1 MNARPTLTVAII
13 AQNEARNLAEL
24 LPSFRWADEILVVD
38 GGSRDETVALARRHG
53 CRVIERRFDH
63 FAAQRN
69 CALQH
74 AHGDWVLMIDAD
86 ERPTERFV
94 RELRR
99 RIGSES
105 AAAYRVPIRSRIFG
119 RAMRYAGTQDDRPI
133 RLVQRDGAHW
143 TGDVHEVCQVVG
155 RVANLAAGLEH
166 CTLPDVSAFFAKM
179 HRYTA
184 LAARARVDQGIPPQ
198 PWEPWLGPPRELFR
212 RLVWKLGV
220 LDGPAGWAFCALSAL
235 SVWVGAREH
244 RRQWQLCHGGA
255 VREHVLPCVVSQGG
269 VA

>member
-1 MNARPTLTVAII
+1 MKARPTLSVAII
-13 AQNEARNLAEL
+13 AQNEAQNLAKL
-24 LPSFRWADEILVVD
+24 LPSLNWADETIVVD
-38 GGSRDETVALARRHG
+38 GGSRDGTVAMARRQG

-74 AHGDWVLMIDAD
+74 AHGDWVLMLDAD

-94 RELRR
+94 RELQR
-99 RIGSES
+99 RIGNES
-105 AAAYRVPIRSRIFG
+105 ATAYRVPIRSRIFG

-133 RLVQRDGAHW
+133 RLVQRDRAHW
-143 TGDVHEVCQVVG
+143 NGDVHEVCLVRG
-155 RVANLAAGLEH
+155 RVANFSAGFEH

-179 HRYTA
+179 HCYTA
-184 LAARARVDQGIPPQ
+184 LAARARVGLGVPPH
-198 PWEPWLGPPRELFR
+198 PLEPWLGPPRELFR

-220 LDGPAGWAFCALSAL
+220 LDGPAGWAFCGLSAL

-244 RRQWQLCHGGA
+244 RRQWKLRHGGA
-255 VREHVLPCVVSQGG
+255 VCEHFLPCVVSQGG